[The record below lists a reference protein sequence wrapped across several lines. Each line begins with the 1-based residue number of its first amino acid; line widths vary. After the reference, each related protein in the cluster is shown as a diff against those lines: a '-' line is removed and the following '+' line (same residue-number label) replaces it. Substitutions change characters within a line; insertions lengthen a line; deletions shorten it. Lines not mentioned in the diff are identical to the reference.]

1 MEYLQYIVIIYGS
14 ILIYNEIRNSQNN
27 SCLLEKSELENKFE
41 QIILERNNIFIGL
54 SKLLQHYEE

>member
-14 ILIYNEIRNSQNN
+14 ILIYNEIRNSKNN
-27 SCLLEKSELENKFE
+27 SCLIEKRELENKIE
-41 QIILERNNIFIGL
+41 QIILERNDVFIGL